1 MATGVAS
8 GNRRMALELHARAGA
23 VDDTDLD
30 FEIEWHWAETI
41 VTVMGTTLAVLF
53 ASSVAVVMYLA

>member
-1 MATGVAS
+1 MS
-8 GNRRMALELHARAGA
+8 LELDARASA
-23 VDDTDLD
+23 VETTDE
-30 FEIEWHWAETI
+30 FEIERRWAETI